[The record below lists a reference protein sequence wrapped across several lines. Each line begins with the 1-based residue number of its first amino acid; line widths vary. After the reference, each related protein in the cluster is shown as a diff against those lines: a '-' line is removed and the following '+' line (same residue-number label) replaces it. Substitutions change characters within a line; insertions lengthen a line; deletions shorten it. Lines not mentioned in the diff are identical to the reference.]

1 MRARSYLRGTP
12 ALLVFLD
19 TVRVFLVAGAG
30 LGGYLAM
37 RWLSTSTTWAAP
49 LHRRLWTHPEFA
61 SAGRLYLAFTIG
73 AFALNGLWLTR
84 ALRNFARLTLTRLE
98 KGETK
103 RKDQNLEKLALPQ
116 WPYSREAFTVILGEL
131 QARDGARVPSERDPE
146 LRPRWLTL
154 PEEAQY
160 TGVFVTGGIGSG
172 KTAAVAY
179 PCLRQML
186 GFRRPVPI
194 RHPDGMVREEE
205 WKYSGLLLDEK
216 GDFVQAAEAFAR
228 DWGREK
234 DILRIGPGGNVVWNV
249 IYNPN
254 LATWAVGYQLGWIIR
269 NFNKGAT
276 ISDPFWETAPKELVM
291 DYLALLDDANGYYTL
306 FEYLEVLINDTLQDE
321 LQDRAMNRHAQDPA
335 RVLEMERRWRSIR
348 KRRDGMSLNLR
359 GSLESCAKAGI
370 DMFKF
375 PELRKVFCPT
385 REEYFTGP
393 CCPWPRREDVDNE
406 LGLIRP
412 QAHVFTGFDQ
422 ILDYGRILGLQMSK
436 VSWFDAA
443 TFIQI
448 SLKSQWQDA
457 VLRRGAVDAQG
468 KLIVPPRFG
477 TRIGYC
483 PTFLMADECQTSA
496 TPRDNEFKALCRS
509 KRASCW
515 ELTQSHNSILEAFS
529 TGKEKAAETFFQN
542 SMTHLY
548 LRQSDLHS
556 MEIIQKE
563 AGTKDIAKTMLAVTE
578 GGRASDLSYI
588 QGAFVNQGLAMSST
602 RTVTAEE
609 KPFVEI
615 DELKQLPNN
624 VALGFPSTGE
634 KTLPATYVYLRPL
647 WVFQEHPGLDLETSW
662 LDWPEELRRS
672 YDLDTVPQTFHW
684 SGWGGEP
691 LEAADL
697 LTQDQHLGAFLQFRQ
712 DRDGRQA

>member
-1 MRARSYLRGTP
+1 VKSYLRNTAP
-12 ALLVFLD
+12 ALIFLD
-19 TVRVFLVAGAG
+19 ALRLFLVGAAG
-30 LGGYLAM
+30 LAGYMVL
-37 RWLSTSTTWAAP
+37 RWLSTNPYWVAP
-49 LHRRLWTHPEFA
+49 LHRKLWADPRA
-61 SAGRLYLAFTIG
+61 AAAGKVYLALTVA
-73 AFALNGLWLTR
+73 AFLLNALWITR
-84 ALRNFARLTLTRLE
+84 VLRNFVKLTLVRLE
-98 KGETK
+98 KGEAK
-103 RKDQNLEKLALPQ
+103 KKDLILEKLDLPP
-116 WPYSREAFTVILGEL
+116 WPYDRESFTVILGEL

-146 LRPRWLTL
+146 LKPRWLTL

-179 PCLRQML
+179 PCLKQML
-186 GFRRPVPI
+186 GFRRPVPVRI
-194 RHPDGMVREEE
+194 PDGRIREEE

-216 GDFVQAAEAFAR
+216 GDFVQAVEAFAR
-228 DWGREK
+228 DWGREQ
-234 DILRIGPGGNVVWNV
+234 DILRIGPGGNLVWNV

-254 LATWAVGYQLGWIIR
+254 LAPWAVGYQLGWIIK
-269 NFNKGAT
+269 NFNRGAT
-276 ISDPFWETAPKELVM
+276 SVDPFWEAAPKELVM
-291 DYLALLDDANGYYTL
+291 DYLALLNDATGYYTL
-306 FEYLEVLINDTLQDE
+306 FEYLEVLIDDSLQDQ
-321 LQDRAMNRHAQDPA
+321 LQEKALNRLAHDPV
-335 RVLEMERRWRSIR
+335 RIQEVERRWKSIL
-348 KRRDGMSLNLR
+348 KRREGMSLNLR

-370 DMFKF
+370 DMFKY

-393 CCPWPRREDVDNE
+393 CCPWPRREDLDNE
-406 LGLIRP
+406 RGMVRP
-412 QAHVFTGFDQ
+412 QDHVFTGFDQ
-422 ILDYGRILGLQMSK
+422 ILDYGKILGLQMSK

-443 TFIQI
+443 TFVQV

-477 TRIGYC
+477 QGIGYC

-515 ELTQSHNSILEAFS
+515 ELTQSHNSILEAFAP
-529 TGKEKAAETFFQN
+529 GKEKAAETYFQN
-542 SMTHLY
+542 SMTHIY

-563 AGTKDIAKTMLAVTE
+563 AGTKDIAKTQLAVTE
-578 GGRASDLSYI
+578 GGRASDLSYV
-588 QGAFVNQGLAMSST
+588 QGGFVNKGLAMSST

-624 VALGFPSTGE
+624 VALAFPSTGE

-647 WVFQEHPGLDLETSW
+647 WVNREHPDLAMETPW
-662 LDWPEELRRS
+662 LDWPESLRTT
-672 YDLDTVPQTFHW
+672 YDLDSIPQVVPW
-684 SGWGGEP
+684 AGWGQKFLDASEVIAP
-691 LEAADL
+691 EK
-697 LTQDQHLGAFLQFRQ
+697 HLAGFMQKA
-712 DRDGRQA
+712 

>member
-1 MRARSYLRGTP
+1 MNRIRSYLRHTP
-12 ALLVFLD
+12 PVLVFVDAL
-19 TVRVFLVAGAG
+19 RVFLVATAGA
-30 LGGYLAM
+30 GGYLFL
-37 RWLSTSTTWAAP
+37 RWLATDCPWPAP
-49 LHRRLWTHPEFA
+49 LHRQLWTHPGAAA
-61 SAGRLYLAFTIG
+61 SGSVYLVLTVASFL
-73 AFALNGLWLTR
+73 LNAMWLTR
-84 ALRNFARLTLTRLE
+84 VVQNFARLTLVRLE
-98 KGETK
+98 KGEAGK
-103 RKDQNLEKLALPQ
+103 KDLELEKLPLPP
-116 WPYSREAFTVILGEL
+116 WPYTREGFTVILGEL

-146 LRPRWLTL
+146 LKPRWLTL

-160 TGVFVTGGIGSG
+160 TGVFVTGAIGSG
-172 KTAAVAY
+172 KTAAIAY
-179 PCLRQML
+179 PCLKQML
-186 GFRRPVPI
+186 GFRRPVP
-194 RHPDGMVREEE
+194 VRMRNGRIQEEE

-228 DWGREK
+228 DWGREQ
-234 DILRIGPGGNVVWNV
+234 DILRIGPGGNLVWNV

-254 LATWAVGYQLGWIIR
+254 LAPWAVGYQLGWIIK
-269 NFNKGAT
+269 NFNRGAT
-276 ISDPFWETAPKELVM
+276 IADPFWETAPKELVM
-291 DYLALLDDANGYYTL
+291 DYLGLLDDATGYYTL
-306 FEYLEVLINDTLQDE
+306 FEYLEVLIDDS
-321 LQDRAMNRHAQDPA
+321 LQDRLQEKAMNRLANDPA
-335 RVLEMERRWRSIR
+335 RIDEVERRWRSIL

-370 DMFKF
+370 DMFKY

-393 CCPWPRREDVDNE
+393 CCPWPRGEDLDNDR
-406 LGLIRP
+406 GIVRP
-412 QAHVFTGFDQ
+412 QDHVFTGFDQ
-422 ILDYGRILGLQMSK
+422 ILDYGKILGLQMSK

-477 TRIGYC
+477 QAIGYC

-515 ELTQSHNSILEAFS
+515 ELTQSHNSILEAFAP
-529 TGKEKAAETFFQN
+529 GKEKAAETYFQN
-542 SMTHLY
+542 SMTHIY

-563 AGTKDIAKTMLAVTE
+563 AGTKDVAKTQLAVSE

-588 QGAFVNQGLAMSST
+588 QGGFVNKGLAMSST

-609 KPFVEI
+609 KTFVEI
-615 DELKQLPNN
+615 DEMRQLPNN
-624 VALGFPSTGE
+624 VALAFPSTGE
-634 KTLPATYVYLRPL
+634 RTLPATYVYLRPL
-647 WVFQEHPGLDLETSW
+647 WVFQKYPDIRLEMSW
-662 LDWPEELRRS
+662 LDWPDELKKA
-672 YDLDTVPQTFHW
+672 YDLVSIPQAVH
-684 SGWGGEP
+684 WGGWNMKF
-691 LEAADL
+691 LDADDL
-697 LTQDQHLGAFLQFRQ
+697 APSVQFSGNFIQ
-712 DRDGRQA
+712 K

>member
-1 MRARSYLRGTP
+1 MKSYLRNTAP
-12 ALLVFLD
+12 ALVFLD
-19 TVRVFLVAGAG
+19 ALRVFLVGAASLAGYIV
-30 LGGYLAM
+30 L
-37 RWLSTSTTWAAP
+37 RWLSTNPYWVAS
-49 LHRRLWTHPEFA
+49 LHRKLWANPGA
-61 SAGRLYLAFTIG
+61 AAAGKVYLALTVASFLLN
-73 AFALNGLWLTR
+73 ALWITR
-84 ALRNFARLTLTRLE
+84 VLRNFVRLTLVRLE
-98 KGETK
+98 KGEAK
-103 RKDQNLEKLALPQ
+103 KKDLILEKLDLPP
-116 WPYSREAFTVILGEL
+116 WPYDRESFTVILGEL

-146 LRPRWLTL
+146 LKPRWLTL

-179 PCLRQML
+179 PCLKQML
-186 GFRRPVPI
+186 GFRRPVPV
-194 RHPDGMVREEE
+194 RMPDGRIQEEE

-228 DWGREK
+228 DWGREQ
-234 DILRIGPGGNVVWNV
+234 DILRIGPGGNLVWNV

-254 LATWAVGYQLGWIIR
+254 LAPWAVGYQLGWIIK
-269 NFNKGAT
+269 NFNRGAT
-276 ISDPFWETAPKELVM
+276 SVDPFWEAAPKELVM
-291 DYLALLDDANGYYTL
+291 DYLALLDDATGYYTL
-306 FEYLEVLINDTLQDE
+306 FEYLEVLIDDSLQDQ
-321 LQDRAMNRHAQDPA
+321 LQEKALNRLAYDPM
-335 RVLEMERRWRSIR
+335 RIQEVERRWRSIL
-348 KRRDGMSLNLR
+348 KRREGMSLNLR

-370 DMFKF
+370 DMFKY

-393 CCPWPRREDVDNE
+393 CCPWPRREDLDNE
-406 LGLIRP
+406 RGMVRP
-412 QAHVFTGFDQ
+412 QDHVFTGFDQ
-422 ILDYGRILGLQMSK
+422 ILDYGKVLGLQMSK

-443 TFIQI
+443 TFVQV

-477 TRIGYC
+477 QGIGYC

-515 ELTQSHNSILEAFS
+515 ELTQSHNSILEAFAP
-529 TGKEKAAETFFQN
+529 GKEKAAETYFQN
-542 SMTHLY
+542 SMTHIY

-563 AGTKDIAKTMLAVTE
+563 AGTKDIAKTQLAVTE
-578 GGRASDLSYI
+578 GGRASDLSYV
-588 QGAFVNQGLAMSST
+588 QGGFVNKGLAMSST

-615 DELKQLPNN
+615 DELKQLPNY
-624 VALGFPSTGE
+624 VALAFPSAVNR
-634 KTLPATYVYLRPL
+634 TLPATFVYLRPI
-647 WVFQEHPGLDLETSW
+647 WVFLEFPCLQTETPW
-662 LDWPEELRRS
+662 ADWPESLRNS
-672 YDLDTVPQTFHW
+672 YDLDSIPQMNPW
-684 SGWGGEP
+684 RGWGRGP
-691 LEAADL
+691 LEVAEIVQL
-697 LTQDQHLGAFLQFRQ
+697 EGYLNAFIQ
-712 DRDGRQA
+712 

>member
-1 MRARSYLRGTP
+1 LRSVLSYFRATSP
-12 ALLVFLD
+12 LLVFLD
-19 TVRVFLVAGAG
+19 TVRVFLVAGTG
-30 LGGYLAM
+30 LGGYLAL
-37 RWLSTSTTWAAP
+37 RWLATTPAWAAP
-49 LHRRLWTHPEFA
+49 LHRRLWAHPEA
-61 SAGRLYLAFTIG
+61 AAAGRFYLAFTV
-73 AFALNGLWLTR
+73 ASFALNGLWLTR
-84 ALRNFARLTLTRLE
+84 VLRNFAKLTLVRLE
-98 KGETK
+98 KGEAQK
-103 RKDQNLEKLALPQ
+103 KDLGQDKLDLPP

-146 LRPRWLTL
+146 LKPRWLTL
-154 PEEAQY
+154 PEEAQF
-160 TGVFVTGGIGSG
+160 TGVLVTGGIGSG

-179 PCLRQML
+179 PCLKQML

-194 RHPDGMVREEE
+194 RAPDGSIREEE

-228 DWGREK
+228 DWGREQ

-254 LATWAVGYQLGWIIR
+254 LAPWAVGYQLGWIIK

-276 ISDPFWETAPKELVM
+276 IADPFWETAPKELVM
-291 DYLALLDDANGYYTL
+291 DYLALLHDATGYYTL

-321 LQDRAMNRHAQDPA
+321 LNDRAMNRLAHDPA
-335 RVLEMERRWRSIR
+335 RILEVERRWRSIL

-393 CCPWPRREDVDNE
+393 CCPWPRRDDVDNDF
-406 LGLIRP
+406 GWIRP
-412 QAHVFTGFDQ
+412 QSHVFTGFDQ
-422 ILDYGRILGLQMSK
+422 VLDYGKILGLQMSK

-443 TFIQI
+443 AFIQV

-457 VLRRGAVDAQG
+457 VLRRGAVDATG
-468 KLIVPPRFG
+468 RLLVPPRFG
-477 TRIGYC
+477 EAIGYC

-515 ELTQSHNSILEAFS
+515 ELTQSHNSILEAFAP
-529 TGKEKAAETFFQN
+529 GKEKAAETYFQN
-542 SMTHLY
+542 SMTHIY

-556 MEIIQKE
+556 MEVIQKE
-563 AGTKDIAKTMLAVTE
+563 AGTKDIAKTQLAVTE
-578 GGRASDLSYI
+578 GGRTSDLSYV
-588 QGAFVNQGLAMSST
+588 QGGFVNKGLAMSST
-602 RTVTAEE
+602 KTVTAEE
-609 KPFVEI
+609 KPFVEL

-624 VALGFPSTGE
+624 VALAFPSTGE
-634 KTLPATYVYLRPL
+634 KTLPATYLFLRPL
-647 WVFQEHPGLDLETSW
+647 WVFRDNPSLAPETPW
-662 LDWPEELRRS
+662 LDWPEGLRKS
-672 YDLDTVPQTFHW
+672 YDLDSIPQVFRW
-684 SGWGGEP
+684 EGWGNGP
-691 LEAADL
+691 LEASDVVSM
-697 LTQDQHLGAFLQFRQ
+697 DQQLAGFIQS
-712 DRDGRQA
+712 GSG

>member
-1 MRARSYLRGTP
+1 
-12 ALLVFLD
+12 LLVFLD
-19 TVRVFLVAGAG
+19 TLRVFLVAAAG
-30 LGGYLAM
+30 LGGYLALG
-37 RWLSTSTTWAAP
+37 WLSTNTRWPAP
-49 LHRRLWTHPEFA
+49 LHRRLWAHSNS
-61 SAGRLYLAFTIG
+61 SAAGSVYLALTVA
-73 AFALNGLWLTR
+73 AFALNALWMTR
-84 ALRNFARLTLTRLE
+84 VLRNFARLTLVRQE
-98 KGETK
+98 KGEA
-103 RKDQNLEKLALPQ
+103 RKKDLEQEKLALPP
-116 WPYSREAFTVILGEL
+116 WPYTREGFTIVLGEL

-146 LRPRWLTL
+146 QRPRWLTL

-172 KTAAVAY
+172 KTAAIAY
-179 PCLRQML
+179 PCLKQML
-186 GFRRPVPI
+186 GFRRPVQI
-194 RHPDGMVREEE
+194 REANGRLREEE

-216 GDFVQAAEAFAR
+216 GDFVQAAESFAR
-228 DWGREK
+228 DWGREQ
-234 DILRIGPGGNVVWNV
+234 DLLRIGPGGNVVWNV

-254 LATWAVGYQLGWIIR
+254 LAPWAVGYQLGWIIK
-269 NFNKGAT
+269 NFNRGAT
-276 ISDPFWETAPKELVM
+276 SSDPFWEAAPKELVM
-291 DYLALLDDANGYYTL
+291 DYLALLDDATGYYTL
-306 FEYLEVLINDTLQDE
+306 FEYLEVLINDE
-321 LQDRAMNRHAQDPA
+321 LQDQLQEQALKRLAHDPA
-335 RVLEMERRWRSIR
+335 RILEVERRWRSIL

-393 CCPWPRREDVDNE
+393 CCPWPRQEAVDNNC
-406 LGLIRP
+406 GVIRP
-412 QAHVFTGFDQ
+412 QDHVFTGFDQ
-422 ILDYGRILGLQMSK
+422 VLDYGKILGLQMSK

-443 TFIQI
+443 SFIQV

-468 KLIVPPRFG
+468 NLIVPPRFG
-477 TRIGYC
+477 KAIGYC

-515 ELTQSHNSILEAFS
+515 ELTQSHNSILEAFAP
-529 TGKEKAAETFFQN
+529 GKEKAAETYFQN

-563 AGTKDIAKTMLAVTE
+563 AGTKDIAKTQLAVTE

-588 QGAFVNQGLAMSST
+588 QGGFVNKGLAMSST
-602 RTVTAEE
+602 RTVSAEE

-624 VALGFPSTGE
+624 VALAFASTGE
-634 KTLPATYVYLRPL
+634 KTLSATYLFLRPL
-647 WVFQEHPGLDLETSW
+647 WVFRDYPDLDLESPW
-662 LDWPEELRRS
+662 LDWPEELRQS
-672 YDLDTVPQTFHW
+672 YDLDSIPQVFRW
-684 SGWGGEP
+684 AGWGRGP
-691 LEAADL
+691 LDGTE
-697 LTQDQHLGAFLQFRQ
+697 TRSRDQHLAGFIQP
-712 DRDGRQA
+712 GPWNP

>member
-1 MRARSYLRGTP
+1 MTRGGLAYFRTTP
-12 ALLVFLD
+12 AVLVLLD

-30 LGGYLAM
+30 LGGYLAL
-37 RWLSTSTTWAAP
+37 RWFSTNAVWVAP
-49 LHRRLWTHPEFA
+49 LHRRLWMSPDA
-61 SAGRLYLAFTIG
+61 AAAGRFYLTFTVT
-73 AFALNGLWLTR
+73 AFALNGLWMTR
-84 ALRNFARLTLTRLE
+84 VLRNFMKLTLLRLE
-98 KGETK
+98 KGEA
-103 RKDQNLEKLALPQ
+103 RQKDLDQDKLDLPP

-131 QARDGARVPSERDPE
+131 QARDGARVPSKRDPE
-146 LRPRWLTL
+146 LKPRWLTL
-154 PEEAQY
+154 PEEAQF
-160 TGVFVTGGIGSG
+160 TGVLVTGGIGSG

-179 PCLRQML
+179 PCLKQML
-186 GFRRPVPI
+186 GFRRPVPV
-194 RHPDGMVREEE
+194 RAADGTIREEE
-205 WKYSGLLLDEK
+205 WKYSGLLVDEK
-216 GDFVQAAEAFAR
+216 GDFVQAAEGFAQ

-254 LATWAVGYQLGWIIR
+254 LAPWAVGYQLGWIIK

-276 ISDPFWETAPKELVM
+276 ITDPFWETAPKELVM

-306 FEYLEVLINDTLQDE
+306 FEYLETLISDD
-321 LQDRAMNRHAQDPA
+321 LQDRLQEKALNRLAHDPA
-335 RVLEMERRWRSIR
+335 RIQEVERRWRSIQ

-393 CCPWPRREDVDNE
+393 CCPWPRRANLDND
-406 LGLIRP
+406 LGLVRP
-412 QAHVFTGFDQ
+412 QNHVFTGFDQ
-422 ILDYGRILGLQMSK
+422 VLDYGKVVGLQMSK

-443 TFIQI
+443 TFIQV

-457 VLRRGAVDAQG
+457 VLRRGAVDARG
-468 KLIVPPRFG
+468 NLILPPRFG
-477 TRIGYC
+477 ESIGYC

-515 ELTQSHNSILEAFS
+515 ELTQSHNSILEAFAP
-529 TGKEKAAETFFQN
+529 GKEKAAETYFQN
-542 SMTHLY
+542 SMTHIY

-556 MEIIQKE
+556 MEVIQKE
-563 AGTKDIAKTMLAVTE
+563 AGTKDIAKTQLAVTE
-578 GGRASDLSYI
+578 GGRASDLSYV
-588 QGAFVNQGLAMSST
+588 QGGFVNKGLAMSST

-624 VALGFPSTGE
+624 VALAFPSTGE
-634 KTLPATYVYLRPL
+634 KTLPATYCYLRPL
-647 WVFQEHPGLDLETSW
+647 WVYREYPDLAQETPW
-662 LDWPEELRRS
+662 LDWPEELRKT
-672 YDLDTVPQTFHW
+672 YDLDSIPQTFRW
-684 SGWGGEP
+684 VGWGRGP
-691 LEAADL
+691 LDAVEVVD
-697 LTQDQHLGAFLQFRQ
+697 QDKHLAGFIQAGPGS
-712 DRDGRQA
+712 RD

>member
-1 MRARSYLRGTP
+1 LRHTP
-12 ALLVFLD
+12 PLLVFLD
-19 TVRVFLVAGAG
+19 TLRAFLVAGAG
-30 LGGYLAM
+30 FSGFQTL
-37 RWLSTSTTWAAP
+37 RWFSTNHAWAAP
-49 LHRRLWTHPEFA
+49 LHRRLWLHPDA
-61 SAGRLYLAFTIG
+61 AAAGSLYLALTVA
-73 AFALNGLWLTR
+73 AFVLNSLWLTR
-84 ALRNFARLTLTRLE
+84 VLRNFAMLTLVRLE
-98 KGETK
+98 KDPS
-103 RKDQNLEKLALPQ
+103 RKKDLEQEKLALPP
-116 WPYSREAFTVILGEL
+116 WPYLREGFTIILGEL

-146 LRPRWLTL
+146 LKPRWLTL
-154 PEEAQY
+154 PEDAQY

-179 PCLRQML
+179 PCLKQML
-186 GFRRPVPI
+186 GFRRPVQVRMPNG
-194 RHPDGMVREEE
+194 RLREEE

-216 GDFVQAAEAFAR
+216 GDFVQAAEAFAA

-234 DILRIGPGGNVVWNV
+234 DILRIGPGGNLVWNV
-249 IYNPN
+249 IFNPN
-254 LATWAVGYQLGWIIR
+254 LAPWAVGYQLGWIIK
-269 NFNKGAT
+269 NFNRGAT

-291 DYLALLDDANGYYTL
+291 DYLALLDDATGYYTL
-306 FEYLEVLINDTLQDE
+306 FEYLEVLISDDLQNQ
-321 LQDRAMNRHAQDPA
+321 LQEKALNRLAHDPI
-335 RVLEMERRWRSIR
+335 RLLEVERRWRSIQ

-375 PELRKVFCPT
+375 PELRKVFCPS
-385 REEYFTGP
+385 RDEYFTGP
-393 CCPWPRREDVDNE
+393 CCPWPRRVDLDNDQ
-406 LGLIRP
+406 GVIRP
-412 QAHVFTGFDQ
+412 QEDHVFTGFDQ
-422 ILDYGRILGLQMSK
+422 VLDYGKILGLQMSK

-443 TFIQI
+443 TFIQV

-477 TRIGYC
+477 EAIGYC

-515 ELTQSHNSILEAFS
+515 ELTQSHNSILEAFAP
-529 TGKEKAAETFFQN
+529 GKEKAAETYFQN

-563 AGTKDIAKTMLAVTE
+563 AGTKDIAKTQLAVTE
-578 GGRASDLSYI
+578 GGRASDLSYV
-588 QGAFVNQGLAMSST
+588 QGGFVNKGLAMSST

-624 VALGFPSTGE
+624 VALAFPSTGE
-634 KTLPATYVYLRPL
+634 RTLPATYVFLRPL
-647 WVFQEHPGLDLETSW
+647 WVLEAYPALVRETSW
-662 LDWPEELRRS
+662 LDWPEELRKS
-672 YDLDTVPQTFHW
+672 YDLDSIPQVCCW
-684 SGWGGEP
+684 DGWGRGP
-691 LEAADL
+691 LDASELVSPD
-697 LTQDQHLGAFLQFRQ
+697 RQ
-712 DRDGRQA
+712 LAGFIQTGPRASETERQC

>member
-1 MRARSYLRGTP
+1 VRSGTYLRHTP
-12 ALLVFLD
+12 PVLVFLD
-19 TVRVFLVAGAG
+19 TLRAFLVLAAGAA
-30 LGGYLAM
+30 GYLAL
-37 RWLSTSTTWAAP
+37 RWLATACSWPAP
-49 LHRRLWTHPEFA
+49 LHRRLWAHPDAAF
-61 SAGRLYLAFTIG
+61 AGRVYLAL
-73 AFALNGLWLTR
+73 AVASCLLNGLWITR
-84 ALRNFARLTLTRLE
+84 VLRNFARLTLVRAE
-98 KGETK
+98 KGEARK
-103 RKDQNLEKLALPQ
+103 RELEQEKLPLPP
-116 WPYSREAFTVILGEL
+116 WPYTREGFTVILGEL

-179 PCLRQML
+179 PCLKQML
-186 GFRRPVPI
+186 GFRRPVQV
-194 RHPDGMVREEE
+194 RMPDGRIREEE

-228 DWGREK
+228 DWGRER
-234 DILRIGPGGNVVWNV
+234 DILRIGPGGDLVWNV

-254 LATWAVGYQLGWIIR
+254 LAPWAVGYQLGWIIR
-269 NFNKGAT
+269 NFNRGAT
-276 ISDPFWETAPKELVM
+276 SVDPFWEAAPKELVM
-291 DYLALLDDANGYYTL
+291 DYLALLNDATGYYTL
-306 FEYLEVLINDTLQDE
+306 FEYLEVLINDE
-321 LQDRAMNRHAQDPA
+321 LQDRLQQQALQRLAHDPE
-335 RVLEMERRWRSIR
+335 RILEVERRWRSIL

-393 CCPWPRREDVDNE
+393 CCPWPRRE
-406 LGLIRP
+406 GLDHERGVVRP
-412 QAHVFTGFDQ
+412 QDHVFTGFDQ
-422 ILDYGRILGLQMSK
+422 VLDYGKIVGLQMSK

-443 TFIQI
+443 AFIQV

-457 VLRRGAVDAQG
+457 VLRRGAVDARG
-468 KLIVPPRFG
+468 RLLVPPRFG
-477 TRIGYC
+477 PAIGHC

-529 TGKEKAAETFFQN
+529 PGKEKAAETYFQN
-542 SMTHLY
+542 SMTHIY

-563 AGTKDIAKTMLAVTE
+563 AGTKDIAKTQLAVTE
-578 GGRASDLSYI
+578 GGRSSDLSYV
-588 QGAFVNQGLAMSST
+588 QGGFVNQGLAMSST

-615 DELKQLPNN
+615 DELKQMPNN
-624 VALGFPSTGE
+624 VALAFPSTGE
-634 KTLPATYVYLRPL
+634 KTLPATYVFLRPL
-647 WVFQEHPGLDLETSW
+647 WVFRAFPDLDLETPW
-662 LDWPEELRRS
+662 VDWPEELRRT
-672 YDLDTVPQTFHW
+672 YDLETIPQEVTW
-684 SGWGGEP
+684 AGWGTGP
-691 LEAADL
+691 LGPDEVLAAEGGL
-697 LTQDQHLGAFLQFRQ
+697 AGFIQDP
-712 DRDGRQA
+712 

>member
-1 MRARSYLRGTP
+1 MRRLAAYLRNTP
-12 ALLVFLD
+12 ALLVVLD
-19 TVRVFLVAGAG
+19 SLRFFLVAGAG
-30 LGGYLAM
+30 VVGYLVL
-37 RWLSTSTTWAAP
+37 RWLSTTHRWPAP
-49 LHRRLWTHPEFA
+49 LHRRLWTGSEWA
-61 SAGRLYLAFTIG
+61 GAGRLYLALVLV
-73 AFALNGLWLTR
+73 AFLLNALWMTR
-84 ALRNFARLTLTRLE
+84 VLRNLVSLTLLRRE
-98 KGETK
+98 KGDSHK
-103 RKDQNLEKLALPQ
+103 KDLAQEKPPLPP
-116 WPYSREAFTVILGEL
+116 WPYTREGFTVILGEL
-131 QARDGARVPSERDPE
+131 QARDGARVPSERDPK
-146 LRPRWLTL
+146 LKPRWLTL
-154 PEEAQY
+154 PEAAQY

-179 PCLRQML
+179 PCLKQML

-194 RHPDGMVREEE
+194 RLQDGTVCQEE

-216 GDFVQAAEAFAR
+216 GDFVQAAEAFAG

-234 DILRIGPGGNVVWNV
+234 DILRIGPGGSVVWNV

-254 LATWAVGYQLGWIIR
+254 LAPWAVGYQLGWIIK

-306 FEYLEVLINDTLQDE
+306 FEYLEVLISDD
-321 LQDRAMNRHAQDPA
+321 LQDRLQETAMNRWAHDPA
-335 RVLEMERRWRSIR
+335 RVLEVERRWRSIL
-348 KRRDGMSLNLR
+348 KRREGMSLNLR

-370 DMFKF
+370 DMFKY

-385 REEYFTGP
+385 REEYFAGP
-393 CCPWPRREDVDNE
+393 CCPWPRRKDLDNE
-406 LGLIRP
+406 RGVLRP
-412 QAHVFTGFDQ
+412 QDHVFTGFDQ
-422 ILDYGRILGLQMSK
+422 ILDYGKILGLQMSK

-443 TFIQI
+443 TFIQV

-477 TRIGYC
+477 EGIGYC

-529 TGKEKAAETFFQN
+529 PGKEKAAETYFQN
-542 SMTHLY
+542 SMTHIY

-563 AGTKDIAKTMLAVTE
+563 AGTKDIAKTQLAVTE
-578 GGRASDLSYI
+578 GGRASDLSYV
-588 QGAFVNQGLAMSST
+588 QGGFVNKGLAMSST

-624 VALGFPSTGE
+624 VALAFPSTGE

-647 WVFQEHPGLDLETSW
+647 WVFEEHPDLALETPW
-662 LDWPEELRRS
+662 LDWPEGLRKT
-672 YDLDTVPQTFHW
+672 YDLESIPQAPEW
-684 SGWGGEP
+684 RGWDRGP
-691 LEAADL
+691 LESSEVVSLEAQLA
-697 LTQDQHLGAFLQFRQ
+697 GFLK
-712 DRDGRQA
+712 DP

>member
-1 MRARSYLRGTP
+1 MATACP
-12 ALLVFLD
+12 
-19 TVRVFLVAGAG
+19 
-30 LGGYLAM
+30 
-37 RWLSTSTTWAAP
+37 WPAP
-49 LHRRLWTHPEFA
+49 LHRRLWTHPDAVAAGTIYLVLTVA
-61 SAGRLYLAFTIG
+61 SFV
-73 AFALNGLWLTR
+73 LNALWLTR
-84 ALRNFARLTLTRLE
+84 VVRNFARLTLVRLE
-98 KGETK
+98 KGEAHK
-103 RKDQNLEKLALPQ
+103 KDLEQEKLPLPP
-116 WPYSREAFTVILGEL
+116 WPYTREGFTVILGEL

-179 PCLRQML
+179 PCLKQML
-186 GFRRPVPI
+186 GFRRPVPV
-194 RHPDGMVREEE
+194 RMPDGRIREEE

-228 DWGREK
+228 DWGREQ
-234 DILRIGPGGNVVWNV
+234 DILRIGPGGNLVWNV

-254 LATWAVGYQLGWIIR
+254 LAPWAVGYQLGWIIK
-269 NFNKGAT
+269 NFNRGAT
-276 ISDPFWETAPKELVM
+276 SVDPFWEAAPKELVM
-291 DYLALLDDANGYYTL
+291 DYLALLDDSTGYYTL
-306 FEYLEVLINDTLQDE
+306 FEYLEVLINDSLQDQ
-321 LQDRAMNRHAQDPA
+321 LQEKALNRQAHDPE
-335 RVLEMERRWRSIR
+335 RLQEVERRWRSIL
-348 KRRDGMSLNLR
+348 KRREGMSLNLR

-393 CCPWPRREDVDNE
+393 CCLWPRREDLDNDR
-406 LGLIRP
+406 GVVRP
-412 QAHVFTGFDQ
+412 QDHVFTGFDQ
-422 ILDYGRILGLQMSK
+422 ILDYGKILGLQMSK

-443 TFIQI
+443 TFIQV

-457 VLRRGAVDAQG
+457 VLRRGAVNAQG

-477 TRIGYC
+477 EAISYC

-515 ELTQSHNSILEAFS
+515 ELTQSHNSILEAFAP
-529 TGKEKAAETFFQN
+529 GREKAAETYFQN
-542 SMTHLY
+542 SMTHIY

-563 AGTKDIAKTMLAVTE
+563 SGTKDIARTQLAVTE
-578 GGRASDLSYI
+578 GGRASDLSYV
-588 QGAFVNQGLAMSST
+588 QGGFVNQGLAMSST

-624 VALGFPSTGE
+624 VALAFPSTGE
-634 KTLPATYVYLRPL
+634 RTLPATYVYLRPL
-647 WVFQEHPGLDLETSW
+647 WVFWEHPDLSLETPW
-662 LDWPEELRRS
+662 LDWPVELRKS
-672 YDLDTVPQTFHW
+672 YDLENIPQSVSW
-684 SGWGGEP
+684 EGWRIGS
-691 LEAADL
+691 LEREDVL
-697 LTQDQHLGAFLQFRQ
+697 SVENYLPYFI
-712 DRDGRQA
+712 QAP